1 MTNKKL
7 EFGFSLIEMAMVLL
21 IISLIIASLLQPLST
36 QVDQIKLKT
45 TEQNLETIKE
55 SLLGFL
61 VINNRLPYPA
71 SNPET
76 GIEDSSLEGQEA
88 YLPWATLAL
97 DGSKTDA
104 WGQTFRY
111 RVDAEYT
118 SQPFPELP
126 ANTSNSLK
134 IRDLQNT
141 PLTNENASSDVIAI
155 IYSKG
160 KDGQAN
166 KENGGTIDNIYTQDV
181 FIENNFDDRL
191 IFLPKTIVIN
201 RLVQAGLIKLY

>member
-1 MTNKKL
+1 MINKKL
-7 EFGFSLIEMAMVLL
+7 QFGFSLIELAMVLL

-36 QVDQIKLKT
+36 QIDQIKLKT
-45 TEQNLETIKE
+45 TQQHLETIKE
-55 SLLGFL
+55 SLLGFI

-71 SNPET
+71 SNSET
-76 GIEDSSLEGQEA
+76 GIEDSSLDGQEG

-97 DGSKTDA
+97 DGSKNDA

-111 RVDAEYT
+111 RIDTKYT
-118 SQPFPELP
+118 SQPLPELP
-126 ANTSNSLK
+126 ANTSNFLK

-141 PLTNENASSDVIAI
+141 PLTNENAFSDVIAI
-155 IYSKG
+155 IFSKG

-201 RLVQAGLIKLY
+201 RLVQAGLIKL

>member
-1 MTNKKL
+1 MTKNQ
-7 EFGFSLIEMAMVLL
+7 FGFSLIEIAMVLL
-21 IISLIIASLLQPLST
+21 IISLIISSLLLPLSI
-36 QVDQIKLKT
+36 QREQIKLKST
-45 TEQNLETIKE
+45 QQDLETIKE

-71 SNPET
+71 SNPEIGMET
-76 GIEDSSLEGQEA
+76 SSLNGQEG

-97 DGSKTDA
+97 DSSKTDA
-104 WGQTFRY
+104 WGQAFRY
-111 RVDAEYT
+111 RVDAQYT
-118 SQPFPELP
+118 SQSLP
-126 ANTSNSLK
+126 TPPNTSNNLK

-141 PLTNENASSDVIAI
+141 PLTNENTNSDVIAI
-155 IYSKG
+155 IFSKG

-181 FIENNFDDRL
+181 FIDNYFDDQL

-201 RLVQAGLIKLY
+201 RLVNAGLWP